1 MKARALT
8 IRLLWLAMA
17 ASLLV
22 PYLLFAFASWISYN
36 HLQELT
42 SERLIRSIDI
52 EQGEAR
58 TTFLFISHALEDASE
73 IVAAMSAS
81 DIRSDEARL
90 YDRLKKLLAQV
101 PLAQSIW
108 IYDANGDVLVST
120 ALHPPPSHN
129 FADRDFIRAH
139 ATNDV
144 ATYYG
149 RVYQPLFGA
158 QPFFTVSRRLS
169 RDGSFEGVI
178 EISVPPSNFFR
189 FFATLA
195 YAKGLQF
202 ALIREDGYLPRG
214 PARSDRQAGRKDRIS
229 EDHSF
234 RSRRRVLHF
243 NLAGRRR

>member
-1 MKARALT
+1 M
-8 IRLLWLAMA
+8 
-17 ASLLV
+17 
-22 PYLLFAFASWISYN
+22 F
-36 HLQELT
+36 
-42 SERLIRSIDI
+42 
-52 EQGEAR
+52 
-58 TTFLFISHALEDASE
+58 
-73 IVAAMSAS
+73 
-81 DIRSDEARL
+81 
-90 YDRLKKLLAQV
+90 
-101 PLAQSIW
+101 
-108 IYDANGDVLVST
+108 LVST

-214 PARSDRQAGRKDRIS
+214 PARSDRQAGRKDGIS

>member
-58 TTFLFISHALEDASE
+58 TTFLFISDALEDASE

-108 IYDANGDVLVST
+108 IYDANGDVFGIDSAASA
-120 ALHPPPSHN
+120 AL
-129 FADRDFIRAH
+129 A
-139 ATNDV
+139 
-144 ATYYG
+144 
-149 RVYQPLFGA
+149 
-158 QPFFTVSRRLS
+158 
-169 RDGSFEGVI
+169 
-178 EISVPPSNFFR
+178 
-189 FFATLA
+189 
-195 YAKGLQF
+195 
-202 ALIREDGYLPRG
+202 
-214 PARSDRQAGRKDRIS
+214 
-229 EDHSF
+229 
-234 RSRRRVLHF
+234 
-243 NLAGRRR
+243 